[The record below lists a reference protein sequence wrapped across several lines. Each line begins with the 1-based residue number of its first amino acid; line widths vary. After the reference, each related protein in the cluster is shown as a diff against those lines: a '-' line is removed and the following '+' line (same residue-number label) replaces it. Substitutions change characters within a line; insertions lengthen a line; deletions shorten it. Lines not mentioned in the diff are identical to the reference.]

1 LKEHGLKIKEVY
13 YVKRKIFTVMLT
25 LVLVLSFGLMT
36 ATPAGAV
43 APDPVKA
50 LKWDGDA
57 TANNTR
63 AYYYYHPDS
72 GGDIGENGSMIH
84 FIIEIPD
91 NEDTIA
97 ADFTALGGP
106 SKVEAVFSGD
116 PGTGHWDVTWD
127 WAKDGVDQKPD
138 VYEVP
143 LTSSKYGD
151 LGPFMVININ
161 PPDEDAT
168 LKGETTDW
176 KTDIDDFTAVEDLTF
191 EKFDGTTSPG
201 KLVLG
206 ATSLGKLVIH
216 GPVNL
221 CDEETG
227 KALADLGTN
236 LNIAAAEMSLNT
248 AADALIA
255 FQGAA
260 TLYMYD
266 LPFAEIPQII
276 YTPVGGDPQVVV
288 QGGTGTILNPTLV
301 SSCSYD
307 AGTGTLTLT
316 VNSWS
321 TYTAV
326 AMATVPDV
334 VRDYS
339 IKGSIKFF
347 DWKCNKWIVV
357 QSGTL
362 HITYQDEENPHKIKG
377 YFEPGGSIEGW
388 PTGVPVDGYVGPFE
402 RDAKYKIKNK
412 PRLSLLAEL
421 GAYCEYPGTKYV
433 TYILNATITM
443 NKKTEAVKSMKCTI
457 NGWGEFGPAFADG
470 GLNVGQP
477 DGGPSV
483 GQFEGKFTAT
493 PLPIQ

>member
-1 LKEHGLKIKEVY
+1 M
-13 YVKRKIFTVMLT
+13 KRKIFTVMLT

-72 GGDIGENGSMIH
+72 DGKIGENGSMIH

-91 NEDTIA
+91 PDAAIT
-97 ADFTALGGP
+97 ADFSALGGAKDVAP
-106 SKVEAVFSGD
+106 VFSPSGCRPTD
-116 PGTGHWDVTWD
+116 KPVTGHWDVTWD
-127 WAKDGVDQKPD
+127 WAKDGVNQKPG

-143 LTSSKYGD
+143 LTSKNYGD
-151 LGPFMVININ
+151 LKPFVVININ

-168 LKGETTDW
+168 LKGDTTDW
-176 KTDIDDFTAVEDLTF
+176 KTDIADFTAVEDLTF
-191 EKFDGTTSPG
+191 EKFDDG
-201 KLVLG
+201 
-206 ATSLGKLVIH
+206 TSLGKLVIH

-221 CDEETG
+221 CDKETG
-227 KALADLGTN
+227 EALADLGKN

-266 LPFAEIPQII
+266 LPFAYIPQIV
-276 YTPVGGDPQVVV
+276 YTPDGGGEPQVVV
-288 QGGTGTILNPTLV
+288 QGGTGTILNPTLI
-301 SSCSYD
+301 SSCTY
-307 AGTGTLTLT
+307 AAGTLTLT

-321 TYTAV
+321 TYQAV

-357 QSGTL
+357 KSGIL
-362 HITYQDEENPHKIKG
+362 HITYQDEHKIKG
-377 YFEPGGSIEGW
+377 YFEPGVSIEGW

-421 GAYCEYPGTKYV
+421 GEYCKYPDKTYV

-443 NKKTEAVKSMKCTI
+443 NKKTEAVKSMKVTI

-477 DGGPSV
+477 DDGPSV

-493 PLPIQ
+493 PMQ